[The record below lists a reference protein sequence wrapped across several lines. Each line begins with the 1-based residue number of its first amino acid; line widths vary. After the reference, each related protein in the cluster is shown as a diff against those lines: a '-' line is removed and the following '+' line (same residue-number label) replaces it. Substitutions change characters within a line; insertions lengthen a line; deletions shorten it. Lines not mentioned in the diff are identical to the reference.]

1 MGHTL
6 GLAHEFDTCG
16 QNSILELVIDCTGTD
31 PTSVMNYPQTE
42 KRTMD
47 HYSPKDVEWLR
58 KVYKG
63 TGTTAVLLVVLVHV
77 DQDVNEV

>member
-31 PTSVMNYPQTE
+31 PTSLMNYPQTE
-42 KRTMD
+42 KRTMY